1 MTPGGGHRGHKETE
15 TTMAKNFSTILSEA
29 LAMGAVA
36 GAAVVPVPMTVADS
50 KQTYFVADGVCGFG
64 WVSFAGN
71 TAFGKWAK
79 ANKHASPGYP
89 KGLQIWSKLMTQSLA
104 RNEAWAYAVAAS
116 LRGHGIDAVGHSR
129 ID

>member
-1 MTPGGGHRGHKETE
+1 MA
-15 TTMAKNFSTILSEA
+15 TTDFSKILLDAFAAGAK
-29 LAMGAVA
+29 A
-36 GAAVVPVPMTVADS
+36 GAAVTPTPMVIGDAHRTYVVP
-50 KQTYFVADGVCGFG
+50 DGPCGFG
-64 WVSFAGN
+64 WVAFPGN

-104 RNEAWAYAVAAS
+104 RNEAWAYKVAEVLQS
-116 LRGHGIDAVGHSR
+116 HGIEATGHSR